1 MQFGD
6 TAYRKTY
13 RVFLIVLAVGIAAY
27 LSYLFFNVL
36 IMLAISVLVSM
47 IFNPV
52 VTFLEKKGVP
62 RWFAALFVFASGAF
76 LMFLFLSFLIPKL
89 TGQLDTI
96 SKTISQEN
104 VNKVVKNIETTIRPY
119 IPFVKPGEISEQ
131 IRQFITSQFT
141 QSFSHL
147 NEILSSIMSIVAIAV
162 IVPFMTFF
170 LLKDNKR
177 IVRGVV
183 NIMPNKYFEMSYW
196 VIRQIATQL
205 GKFVRG
211 WIFDAFIVGVLSS
224 IGLSILGIDN
234 AISIGMIAGLGH
246 LIPYFGPVIGGIP
259 AIIISII
266 QFGDF
271 SMLPSILIMF
281 IIIYTI
287 DNGFIQPNIYSKST
301 DLHPLAI
308 IILIIIG
315 SELIGIAGMLLAVP
329 IATVMKTAAKEIYL
343 GFKNYKVIKV

>member
-1 MQFGD
+1 MQFGE
-6 TAYRKTY
+6 TVNKKTY
-13 RVFLIVLAVGIAAY
+13 RILFIIFAALIALY
-27 LSYLFFNVL
+27 LSYLFFNVI
-36 IMLAISVLVSM
+36 IMLAISVLVAM

-52 VTFLEKKGVP
+52 VTFFERKGVP
-62 RWFAALFVFASGAF
+62 RWFAALFVFATGAAILF
-76 LMFLFLSFLIPKL
+76 LLLSFLVPKI

-96 SKTISQEN
+96 SKTISQESL
-104 VNKVVKNIETTIRPY
+104 NKIVKNIETTIRPY
-119 IPFVKPGEISEQ
+119 IPFVKPGEISTQ
-131 IRQFITSQFT
+131 IRSFVTDQFT

-147 NEILSSIMSIVAIAV
+147 NEILSSIMSILAIMV

-177 IVRGVV
+177 IMRGVV

-211 WIFDAFIVGVLSS
+211 WIFDAFIVGALAA
-224 IGLSILGIDN
+224 IGLTILGIDN
-234 AISIGMIAGLGH
+234 AISIGLIAGIGH
-246 LIPYFGPVIGGIP
+246 LIPYFGPVIGGLP
-259 AIIISII
+259 AIIISLI

-271 SMLPSILIMF
+271 SKLPAILIMF
-281 IIIYTI
+281 VIIYTL
-287 DNGFIQPNIYSKST
+287 DNGFLQPNIYSKST

-308 IILIIIG
+308 IVLIIIG
-315 SELIGIAGMLLAVP
+315 SQLIGIAGMLLAVP

-343 GFKNYKVIKV
+343 GYRNYKVIKV

>member
-6 TAYRKTY
+6 TASKKTY
-13 RVFLIVLAVGIAAY
+13 RILLIILSTGIIAY
-27 LSYLFFNVL
+27 LSYLFFNII
-36 IMLAISVLVSM
+36 IMLSISVLIAM

-52 VTFLEKKGVP
+52 VTFLEKKGIA
-62 RWFAALFVFASGAF
+62 RWIAALSVFVLAALLLTS
-76 LMFLFLSFLIPKL
+76 LLTFLIPKI

-96 SKTISQEN
+96 SKNITQDN
-104 VNKVVKNIETTIRPY
+104 LNKVIGSIETAIRPY
-119 IPFVKPGEISEQ
+119 VPFVKPGEIGAQ
-131 IRQFITSQFT
+131 INAFIADQFSR
-141 QSFSHL
+141 SLSHL
-147 NEILSSIMSIVAIAV
+147 NEILSSLLSIIAILV

-183 NIMPNKYFEMSYW
+183 NIMPNKYFEMSYM
-196 VIRQIATQL
+196 VLRQIATQL
-205 GKFVRG
+205 GRFVRG
-211 WIFDAFIVGVLSS
+211 WIFDAFIVGLLST
-224 IGLSILGIDN
+224 IGLTILGIDN
-234 AISIGMIAGLGH
+234 AISIGLIAGIGH

-271 SMLPSILIMF
+271 SKLPSILIMF
-281 IIIYTI
+281 IIIYAI
-287 DNGFIQPNIYSKST
+287 DNGFVQPNVYSKST

-315 SELIGIAGMLLAVP
+315 SQLIGIAGMLLAVP

-343 GFKNYKVIKV
+343 GYKNYKVLKV

>member
-1 MQFGD
+1 MQFGEA
-6 TAYRKTY
+6 TSKKTY
-13 RVFLIVLAVGIAAY
+13 RTLLLILTGAIVLY
-27 LSYLFFNVL
+27 LSYLFFNII
-36 IMLAISVLVSM
+36 IMLAISVLISM

-52 VTFLEKKGVP
+52 VTFLEKKGLS
-62 RWFAALFVFASGAF
+62 RWIAALLVFASGTMLLISLLA
-76 LMFLFLSFLIPKL
+76 FLIPKI

-104 VNKVVKNIETTIRPY
+104 LNKVVKSIETSVRPY
-119 IPFVKPGEISEQ
+119 TPFVKQGEIGNQ
-131 IRQFITSQFT
+131 IKAFVINQFSST
-141 QSFSHL
+141 FSHL
-147 NEILSSIMSIVAIAV
+147 NEILSSIISIIAISF

-177 IVRGVV
+177 ILRGLV
-183 NIMPNKYFEMSYW
+183 NVMPNKYFEMSYW

-211 WIFDAFIVGVLSS
+211 WIFDAFIVGSLTA
-224 IGLSILGIDN
+224 IGLTILGVDN
-234 AISIGMIAGLGH
+234 AISIGLIAGIGH
-246 LIPYFGPVIGGIP
+246 LIPYFGPIIGGLP
-259 AIIISII
+259 AIIISLI

-281 IIIYTI
+281 VIIYTL

-308 IILIIIG
+308 IVLIIIG
-315 SELIGIAGMLLAVP
+315 SQVIGIAGMLLAVP
-329 IATVMKTAAKEIYL
+329 VATVMKTAAKEIYL